1 MVRWHDQ
8 LGGHEFEQT
17 PRDGKGQGSLVCCS
31 PWGHKELDLTE
42 QLSYIYIYLHSCVFL
57 FFQNLFLIE
66 GHLFFFNYL
75 FIYLTSLWHMGS
87 SIFVVICRNF

>member
-1 MVRWHDQ
+1 MVRSHDQ
-8 LGGHEFEQT
+8 LGGQEFEQT

-42 QLSYIYIYLHSCVFL
+42 KLSYMYTYTYMYIYMYIYIYIHIHFLIYSFLGFL

-66 GHLFFFNYL
+66 GHLVF
-75 FIYLTSLWHMGS
+75 
-87 SIFVVICRNF
+87 